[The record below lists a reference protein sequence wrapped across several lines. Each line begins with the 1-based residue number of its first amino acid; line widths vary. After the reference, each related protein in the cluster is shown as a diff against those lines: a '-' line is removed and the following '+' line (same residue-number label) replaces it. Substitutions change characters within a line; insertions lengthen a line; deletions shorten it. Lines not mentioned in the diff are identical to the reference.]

1 MMRYLLLLL
10 LLLTFLILPTTV
22 LAAPRLQAEAA
33 LFNFGQVAEGSKT
46 EHTFRFQNTGD
57 SPLIISKVRS
67 SCGCTAALLSA
78 KELAPGEWGELKTT
92 FNSRGFQGAVT
103 KTVYV
108 YSNDPDQQ
116 KSGFRLQGV
125 VQKELLVTPARL
137 QFSAG
142 KDKAP
147 FAATINLRN
156 DGTTQLFLFDL
167 KTTSG
172 ELQADLS
179 SAQLAPGESAEIAVR
194 LAPDTDKHRF
204 AGYVTLRTSSP
215 RTPTVRIPVTAVLA
229 TGK

>member
-1 MMRYLLLLL
+1 MRYLLLLL
-10 LLLTFLILPTTV
+10 TILILPTTV
-22 LAAPRLQAEAA
+22 LAAPRLQAEAP
-33 LFNFGQVAEGSKT
+33 LFNFGKVAEGSKT

-57 SPLIISKVRS
+57 TPLIISKVRS

-78 KELAPGEWGELKTT
+78 EKLAPGEWGELKTT
-92 FNSRGFQGAVT
+92 FNSKGFQGAVT

-116 KSGFRLQGV
+116 KALFRLQGN
-125 VQKELLVTPARL
+125 VQKELLVTPRRL

-147 FAATINLRN
+147 FTATINLRN
-156 DGTTQLFLFDL
+156 DGTTQLFLSDL
-167 KTTSG
+167 KTTSK

-179 SAQLAPGESAEIAVR
+179 SSQLSPGESVQIAIR
-194 LAPDTDKHRF
+194 LDPNRDKNRF

-215 RTPTVRIPVTAVLA
+215 RTPTLRIPVTAVLS
-229 TGK
+229 TQN